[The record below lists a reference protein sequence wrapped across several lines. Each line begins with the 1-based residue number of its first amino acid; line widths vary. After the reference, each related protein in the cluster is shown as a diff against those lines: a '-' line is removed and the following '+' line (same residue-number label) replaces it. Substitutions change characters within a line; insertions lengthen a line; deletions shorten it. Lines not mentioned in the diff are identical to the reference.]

1 MPGLEHALVNKS
13 ISIVHHI
20 PSAPRRLITVQ
31 SSDTAALSNIAGSQ
45 HSVVSIP
52 VSRNFNA
59 QRSNV
64 CPRSDVDF
72 QQDLGPRH
80 SLVAILEWQLVSW
93 ASLIHA

>member
-1 MPGLEHALVNKS
+1 MVNKS

-20 PSAPRRLITVQ
+20 PSVPRQAITCTSIRYSRLEQYLQLATSPRFDSRVKR
-31 SSDTAALSNIAGSQ
+31 SPTLNGSI
-45 HSVVSIP
+45 V
-52 VSRNFNA
+52 
-59 QRSNV
+59 RS
-64 CPRSDVDF
+64 RSDVDF